1 MIRAIPA
8 LGLAVSLVFPLPRDF
23 CTKLI
28 KLLDVC
34 AIATYEG
41 VPCSAARSA
50 VLKGVLKGSGG
61 NYQTARDIADLC
73 EAVCMAPGGYAVM
86 RESLFEK
93 CLAGW

>member
-1 MIRAIPA
+1 MREGLIA
-8 LGLAVSLVFPLPRDF
+8 LCIAVSASFSLPHDF

-50 VLKGVLKGSGG
+50 ALKGVLKGSGD
-61 NYQTARDIADLC
+61 YQTARGIADLC
-73 EAVCMAPGGYAVM
+73 EVVCMAPGGYAVM
-86 RESLFEK
+86 RESLFDK